1 MLYVRFLS
9 SLSPPLDTFA
19 TVSKVYRPSQ
29 TPHPAMSSRD
39 SRGLYGVTP
48 FSPAPAPLREG
59 KQEGRSGSYRRPHPW
74 LRELSW
80 VTLDPQALKPHL
92 MRAGRAPGRGGL
104 QSLEAWW
111 DYPRLAQQA
120 ARSAKKSLAPPGPRA
135 PPPFPAH
142 SPPEREEHTRRG
154 EVWGAGRALFP
165 TSDQTGMR
173 PDGLP
178 CFSSCLAEVRVSS
191 SALTSP
197 TPQSPIS
204 VGDASAASPG
214 LDHHL
219 SSPFGPP
226 ASRPRKRLRQPVV
239 SLEKDTRERDWGRH
253 RGRAEGEDGERP
265 MAHVFPGSTAPGGPR
280 TPPAEYPGEGR
291 TGEGRL
297 PARAD

>member
-104 QSLEAWW
+104 QSLEACW

-142 SPPEREEHTRRG
+142 SPPEREEHTRG
-154 EVWGAGRALFP
+154 GGSVGRRASP
-165 TSDQTGMR
+165 VPHVR
-173 PDGLP
+173 PDGHASRRAALLFVLSRRSA
-178 CFSSCLAEVRVSS
+178 CFIKRTHLTHPAESYKRGGCLGRLAWS
-191 SALTSP
+191 
-197 TPQSPIS
+197 
-204 VGDASAASPG
+204 
-214 LDHHL
+214 
-219 SSPFGPP
+219 GPP
-226 ASRPRKRLRQPVV
+226 PLLALWPPCIPPQK
-239 SLEKDTRERDWGRH
+239 K
-253 RGRAEGEDGERP
+253 
-265 MAHVFPGSTAPGGPR
+265 TATAR
-280 TPPAEYPGEGR
+280 
-291 TGEGRL
+291 RL
-297 PARAD
+297 P